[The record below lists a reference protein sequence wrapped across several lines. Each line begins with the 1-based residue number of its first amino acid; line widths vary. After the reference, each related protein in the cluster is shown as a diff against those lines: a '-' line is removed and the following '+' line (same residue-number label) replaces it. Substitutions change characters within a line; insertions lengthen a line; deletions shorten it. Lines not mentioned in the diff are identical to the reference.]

1 MRKRSITAI
10 DMPRE
15 STACFTGHRPEKLPW
30 GYNEA
35 NMRCFVLK
43 AELSKMILQ
52 AYGCGYTHFI
62 AGGALGADMYAAEA
76 VLELKRTHTDITLEL
91 ALPFPTFNMN
101 LRGELRERFDAIV
114 LRADKATVCAE
125 SYTPYSYMRR
135 KAYMVDSS
143 GLLIAIYDHR
153 PGGTKNTVEYARK
166 KGRGI
171 WLLHP

>member
-1 MRKRSITAI
+1 M
-10 DMPRE
+10 
-15 STACFTGHRPEKLPW
+15 
-30 GYNEA
+30 
-35 NMRCFVLK
+35 
-43 AELSKMILQ
+43 
-52 AYGCGYTHFI
+52 
-62 AGGALGADMYAAEA
+62 
-76 VLELKRTHTDITLEL
+76 
-91 ALPFPTFNMN
+91 
-101 LRGELRERFDAIV
+101 

-135 KAYMVDSS
+135 NAYMVDSS

>member
-1 MRKRSITAI
+1 MDRIIR
-10 DMPRE
+10 RE
-15 STACFTGHRPEKLPW
+15 PADWRHSVAFTGHRPQKLPF
-30 GYNEA
+30 GFDETDP
-35 NMRCFVLK
+35 RCVDFKRRLCNSI
-43 AELSKMILQ
+43 EMMILE
-52 AYGCGYTHFI
+52 GYTHFI
-62 AGGALGADMYAAEA
+62 SGGALGMDMYAAEA
-76 VLELKRTHTDITLEL
+76 VLELKRTHADITLEL

-101 LRGELRERFDAIV
+101 LRGELRERFDTIV

-135 KAYMVDSS
+135 NAYMVDSS

>member
-1 MRKRSITAI
+1 
-10 DMPRE
+10 MPRE

-35 NMRCFVLK
+35 DMRCFVLK

-101 LRGELRERFDAIV
+101 LRGELRERFDTIL
-114 LRADKATVCAE
+114 LRADKSTVCAE
-125 SYTPYSYMRR
+125 SYTPY
-135 KAYMVDSS
+135 AYAATHTW
-143 GLLIAIYDHR
+143 LIQA
-153 PGGTKNTVEYARK
+153 GF
-166 KGRGI
+166 
-171 WLLHP
+171 